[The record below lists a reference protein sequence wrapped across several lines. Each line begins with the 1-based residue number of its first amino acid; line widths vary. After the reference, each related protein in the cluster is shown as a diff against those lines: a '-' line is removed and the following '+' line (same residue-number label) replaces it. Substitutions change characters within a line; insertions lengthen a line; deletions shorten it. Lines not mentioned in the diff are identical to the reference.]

1 MAPGDPDYGKRRM
14 LLNRQYDYKPGAIV
28 MCATEQDVAA
38 TVRFTREQEVRVSI
52 RAGGTSPGGFSS
64 NDGGVLLDLSRLG
77 GISIDA
83 TGSSAR
89 VGAGTLLQPLVEQL
103 GPAGLMVP
111 VGECMPV
118 GLSGLALGG
127 GFGLLSRSLGLT
139 CDNILEAQVV
149 TADGKVLTA
158 GERENP
164 DLFWALRGAGGG
176 NFGVVTSLTMR
187 LHPLPPSIAFA
198 TIVWPLAQAAD
209 VLKAAL
215 AWFAAD
221 APDELDALFSMLP
234 LPSGERVLGALAIY
248 HGAPEIG
255 TRVLSRLSSLG
266 KPSQS
271 KVDRSPYYKVL
282 TGIPNQAR
290 DIHDYYKSGF
300 VTGVLPERAIDI
312 LVDRFAGT
320 EEHAPAIE
328 NMVMFELAGG
338 AINRVD
344 PAATAFVHRT
354 HTVLLSIVAT
364 WQGPAGAPNPPE
376 KAWADGLY
384 RELGPFYSGEVYQ
397 NYPDLELTDPAVA
410 YYGRNLPRLRDLK
423 RRHDPENVFRFPQGI
438 LPA

>member
-1 MAPGDPDYGKRRM
+1 MAPGDPDYGQRRM
-14 LLNRQYDYKPGAIV
+14 LLNRRFDYEPGAIV

-38 TVRFTREQEVRVSI
+38 TIRFARDQQLRISV

-64 NDGGVLLDLSRLG
+64 NDGGVLLDLSRMG

-83 TGSSAR
+83 SGPSVR
-89 VGAGTLLQPLVEQL
+89 VGTGTLLQPLVEKV

-139 CDNILEAQVV
+139 CDNILEGRIVL
-149 TADGKVLTA
+149 ADGTVLTT

-215 AWFAAD
+215 AWFAGD
-221 APDELDALFSMLP
+221 APDELDALISMLP

-248 HGAPEIG
+248 KGAPDIG
-255 TRVLSRLSSLG
+255 TKVLSRLTGLG

-271 KVDRSPYYKVL
+271 KVDTSPYYKVL

-300 VTGVLPERAIDI
+300 VTGVLPDRAIDI
-312 LVDRFAGT
+312 LVDRFART
-320 EEHAPAIE
+320 EEHAPGIE

-344 PAATAFVHRT
+344 PTATAFVHRT
-354 HTVLLSIVAT
+354 HTLLLSIVAT
-364 WQGPAGAPNPPE
+364 WQGPAGAPNPSE
-376 KAWADGLY
+376 KTWADGLY

-397 NYPDLELTDPAVA
+397 NYPDLELTDYAQA
-410 YYGRNLPRLRDLK
+410 YYGRNLPRLRELK
-423 RRHDPENVFRFPQGI
+423 RRYDPENVFRFPQVI